1 MAGSRMRRVQASIT
15 RRLLSVGAIR
25 RWYARRIVSSIEKS
39 REKRRS
45 LAPELVRIDQVI
57 RRLPKPQRADAVAD
71 MLQPT
76 NEQQYSRELRR
87 AAERQ
92 DRGRGQGSVSRRR
105 PGTLPAPR
113 AQQRRA
119 RPR

>member
-1 MAGSRMRRVQASIT
+1 MAGNRFRRAWENVS
-15 RRLLSVGAIR
+15 RRLLQVGAIR
-25 RWYARRIVSSIEKS
+25 RWYARRLVASIDKS
-39 REKRRS
+39 HAKRRS

-57 RRLPKPQRADAVAD
+57 RRLPKPQRADAVAE

-76 NEQQYSRELRR
+76 NEQQYSREMRR

-92 DRGRGQGSVSRRR
+92 SRGRGQGGVSRRR

-113 AQQRRA
+113 AQRRGK
-119 RPR
+119 PR